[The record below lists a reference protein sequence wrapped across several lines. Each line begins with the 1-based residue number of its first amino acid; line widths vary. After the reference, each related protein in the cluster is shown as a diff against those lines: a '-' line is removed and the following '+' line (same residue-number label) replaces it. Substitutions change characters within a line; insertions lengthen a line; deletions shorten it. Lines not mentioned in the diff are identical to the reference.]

1 MHFIIMIKADSHWK
15 KNLGGNL
22 ELLNTLRIVHE
33 LQMKGKSGRKK
44 RIEAGGRVICI
55 HFHIIS

>member
-1 MHFIIMIKADSHWK
+1 MIKADSHWK